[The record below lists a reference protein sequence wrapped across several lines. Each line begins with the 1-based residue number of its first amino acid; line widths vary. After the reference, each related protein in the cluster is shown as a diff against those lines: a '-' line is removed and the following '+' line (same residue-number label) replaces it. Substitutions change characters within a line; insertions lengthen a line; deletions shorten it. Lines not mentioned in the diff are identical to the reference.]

1 MIKLNFHLGIDV
13 NNSMEQKH
21 PIPKV
26 TIGMPVYNGE
36 RHIREA
42 LNSLLAQ
49 SFKDF
54 ELIISDNASTDSTGS
69 ICREYT
75 HRDERIRYVR
85 QSENRGIVANFQFV
99 LDEARGEYF
108 MWAAHDDVWD
118 ARWIETLLTTT
129 EACPCLAYGFVQS
142 IDRNGRAMNHPA
154 NKRKFEFSGNRF
166 IRRCKYFIA
175 PDFGGKANPIYGL
188 MPLQQLKDIGI
199 SSLYVN
205 NNGRD
210 MIFLYGL
217 LNSMEIR
224 HGGNVFLY
232 KRILCESAA
241 GEIAAKSNSSSRIV
255 SALKNVLGWS
265 MLTEYV
271 KRSTI
276 PESLCLVLCYPFCVS
291 RSIAYKIRR
300 LMML

>member
-1 MIKLNFHLGIDV
+1 MDLKAKNLPTV
-13 NNSMEQKH
+13 S
-21 PIPKV
+21 
-26 TIGMPVYNGE
+26 IGMPVYNGE
-36 RHIREA
+36 RYIKEA

-54 ELIISDNASTDSTGS
+54 ELIISDNASTDDTGS
-69 ICREYT
+69 ICREYAN
-75 HRDERIRYVR
+75 RDARIRYVR
-85 QSENRGIVANFQFV
+85 QSENKGAVANFQFV
-99 LDEARGEYF
+99 LDEAKGTYF

-118 ARWIETLLTTT
+118 TRWIETLLTTA
-129 EACPCLAYGFVQS
+129 ESCPCLAYGFVQS

-188 MPLQQLKDIGI
+188 MSLQKLKAIGI
-199 SSLYVN
+199 SALN
-205 NNGRD
+205 TKINGSD
-210 MIFLYGL
+210 MIFLYVL

-224 HGGNVFLY
+224 HGGSVFLY
-232 KRILCESAA
+232 KRILCESAG

-255 SALKNVLGWS
+255 SALRNVLGWS

-271 KRSTI
+271 KCSTI
-276 PESLCLVLCYPFCVS
+276 PESLCLVLFYPFCVS
-291 RSIAYKIRR
+291 RSIAHKIRR
-300 LMML
+300 LMTL

>member
-1 MIKLNFHLGIDV
+1 MNQDNPRTSPTV
-13 NNSMEQKH
+13 S
-21 PIPKV
+21 
-26 TIGMPVYNGE
+26 IGMPVYNGE
-36 RHIREA
+36 RYIKEA

-54 ELIISDNASTDSTGS
+54 ELIISDNASTDNTEI
-69 ICREYT
+69 ICRAYT
-75 HRDERIRYVR
+75 NHDARIRYVR
-85 QSENRGIVANFQFV
+85 QSENKGAVANFQFV
-99 LDEARGEYF
+99 LDEAKGKYF

-118 ARWIETLLTTT
+118 TRWIETLLTIA
-129 EACPCLAYGFVQS
+129 ERSQCLAYGFVQS
-142 IDRNGRAMNHPA
+142 IDRNGRSINHPA

-166 IRRCKYFIA
+166 IRRWRYFIA
-175 PDFGGKANPIYGL
+175 AGFNGKANPIYGL
-188 MPLQQLKDIGI
+188 IPLQKLRDIGI
-199 SSLYVN
+199 SALN
-205 NNGRD
+205 AKINGSD

-232 KRILCESAA
+232 KRILCESAG

-255 SALKNVLGWS
+255 SALRNVLGWS

-276 PESLCLVLCYPFCVS
+276 PESLCLFLSYPFCVS
-291 RSIAYKIRR
+291 RSIAHKITR